1 MTTKIFDAFRQPS
14 FSYLWLSEICTQIAF
29 NLFNFFL
36 ILHVFELTKSNTA
49 VSLIVIT
56 FTFPAILF
64 GILAGIL
71 VDRWSKKRV
80 LLFANILRGLIII
93 PLAFFINDLAL
104 VFVISFLISV
114 ITQFFVPAETPL
126 IPLVVPKETLFSA
139 NAMFGLGL
147 YGSILVAYLIS
158 GPVILLLGAQNTLL
172 FLSILFLVSAIF
184 TSGIKLDHPGTK
196 KKGLLR
202 TSKAAMIDEVKSAIH
217 MMKASKPIY
226 NSLFLLALS
235 QILLLVLAV
244 IAPGYATQILKVN
257 VNNFPILFIAPAALG
272 VLVGAVVLATF
283 FHDRS
288 REKLSTAGLFL
299 SGVAMFLLP
308 FGANISARQI
318 IQTINT
324 FLPRAVDITTLH
336 IVVVIAFVLGFAN
349 AFVFVP
355 SNTILQE
362 KTSDEFR
369 GKIYG
374 VLNALVGIFSL
385 IPILVVGSLSDI
397 FGVEKVIVGIA
408 VILISLGVSRVLFDF

>member
-1 MTTKIFDAFRQPS
+1 MTNKIFGAFKQPS
-14 FSYLWLSEICTQIAF
+14 FSYLWLSEIFTQIAF

-49 VSLIVIT
+49 VSLIVVT
-56 FTFPAILF
+56 FTLPAILF

-80 LLFANILRGLIII
+80 LLFANILRGIIII

-104 VFVISFLISV
+104 VFIISFLISV

-126 IPLVVPKETLFSA
+126 IPLVVPKDILFSA

-158 GPVILLLGAQNTLL
+158 GPVILFLGAKYTLL
-172 FLSILFLVSAIF
+172 FLSILFLISAVF
-184 TSGIKLDHPGTK
+184 TTGIKLDHPGK
-196 KKGLLR
+196 KKKALLR
-202 TSKAAMIDEVKSAIH
+202 TSKAAMMDEVKSAIT

-299 SGVAMFLLP
+299 SGIAMFLLP
-308 FGANISARQI
+308 YGANISARQI
-318 IQTINT
+318 IQTLNG
-324 FLPRAVDITTLH
+324 FLPKVIDITTLH

-397 FGVEKVIVGIA
+397 FGIEKVIVGIA
-408 VILISLGVSRVLFDF
+408 VILLSLGVSRVLFDF

>member
-1 MTTKIFDAFRQPS
+1 MRTKIFDAFRQSS
-14 FSYLWLSEICTQIAF
+14 FSYLWLSEIFTQIAF

-49 VSLIVIT
+49 VSLIVVT

-93 PLAFFINDLAL
+93 PLAFFIDDIAL
-104 VFVISFLISV
+104 VFIISFLISV

-126 IPLVVPKETLFSA
+126 IPLIVPKETLFSA

-147 YGSILVAYLIS
+147 YGSVLVAYLIS

-172 FLSILFLVSAIF
+172 FLAVLFLISAVF
-184 TSGIKLDHPGTK
+184 TAGIKLDHPGK
-196 KKGLLR
+196 KKRGILR
-202 TSKAAMIDEVKSAIH
+202 TSKAAMIDEVKGAIR
-217 MMKASKPIY
+217 MMRESKPIY

-244 IAPGYATQILKVN
+244 IAPGYATQILKIH

-272 VLVGAVVLATF
+272 VLVGAIVLATF

-299 SGVAMFLLP
+299 SGIAMFLLP

-318 IQTINT
+318 IQTINS

-336 IVVVIAFVLGFAN
+336 VVVAIAFVLGFAN

-369 GKIYG
+369 GKVYG

-397 FGVEKVIVGIA
+397 YGVEKVIVGIA
-408 VILISLGVSRVLFDF
+408 VILISLGISRVLFDF